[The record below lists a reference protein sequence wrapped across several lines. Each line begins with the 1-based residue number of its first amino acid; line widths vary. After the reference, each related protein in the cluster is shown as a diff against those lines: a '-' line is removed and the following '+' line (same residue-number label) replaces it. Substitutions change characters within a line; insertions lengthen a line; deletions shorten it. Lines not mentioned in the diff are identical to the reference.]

1 MNPAHLH
8 LMVNHLP
15 VLGTPFV
22 LALLLW
28 GLVRHSRDLLRA
40 ALGGAIVVAA
50 LSYPVFLTGEPA
62 EERVEDASWLQERRV
77 HEHEERAEG
86 ALIAMLLTGA
96 VAMVGLW
103 QSRGERP
110 VSTGLA
116 GLTAAGL
123 LLSAGLFGWTALAGG
138 TIRHDEIR
146 DGGSG
151 AVLAPVPGDTG
162 QQGGVGDDDGDND

>member
-15 VLGTPFV
+15 VLGAPFV

-28 GLVRHSRDLLRA
+28 ALVRRSRELVRT
-40 ALGGAIVVAA
+40 ALGGAILVAA
-50 LSYPVFLTGEPA
+50 LAYPVFLTGEPA

-86 ALIAMLLTGA
+86 ALIAMMLTGA
-96 VAMVGLW
+96 VALVGLW
-103 QSRGERP
+103 QSRGERQ

-123 LLSAGLFGWTALAGG
+123 LVSAGLFGWTALAGG
-138 TIRHDEIR
+138 AIRHDEIR
-146 DGGSG
+146 AESG
-151 AVLAPVPGDTG
+151 AALAPAPGDTG
-162 QQGGVGDDDGDND
+162 QQGEAGHDHDGDND